1 MPNHFIENL
10 TFSNFKCF
18 KSINIDNI
26 KRVNL
31 ISGNNNIGKTSL
43 MEGIELFVSSSD
55 SLDLSFNIYEMMK
68 RRQSALKSDR
78 YFELD
83 FIFENTSKVEL
94 SINNKKIKIQY
105 TETMPEKAEDLF
117 YDENLM
123 IEYQPSL
130 KLTVNDDERN
140 FPIERLISNPS
151 IMRKKRYDNI
161 KSKVN
166 FISSTTIEERDIAIL
181 YGKLVDLN
189 KEEFLNNSLKLFDE
203 NLVALK
209 QKATDSDIVLKVA
222 LKNRERPV
230 LLSSLGDGI
239 NRYIAILCAIW
250 ASKDGY
256 LFIDE
261 IENGIHYTNYTKL
274 WNIVF
279 EVSKIANCQIFIT
292 THSKECIEVFN
303 ELNQENDGSYFEFYR
318 NRKTNLIVTKQ
329 KDNEQLEY
337 ELTHNIEVRGE

>member
-1 MPNHFIENL
+1 MPNHFIKNL

-18 KSINIDNI
+18 KKININNI

-31 ISGNNNIGKTSL
+31 ISGKNNIGKTSL
-43 MEGIELFVSSSD
+43 MEGIELFISSSD

-68 RRQSALKSDR
+68 RRQSSLRRDR

-83 FIFENTSKVEL
+83 FIFENSLEVEL
-94 SINNKKIKIQY
+94 SINNKKIKIEY
-105 TETMPEKAEDLF
+105 TEMMPEKAEDLF
-117 YDENLM
+117 HEENLM

-140 FPIERLISNPS
+140 FLIERLIHRPPM
-151 IMRKKRYDNI
+151 MRKERYDTI

-166 FISSTTIEERDIAIL
+166 FITSTTTDERDIAIL

-209 QKATDSDIVLKVA
+209 QKATDRDIVLKVA
-222 LKNRERPV
+222 LKNRELPV
-230 LLSSLGDGI
+230 LLSSLGEGI

-261 IENGIHYTNYTKL
+261 IENGIHFTNYSKL

-279 EVSKIANCQIFIT
+279 EVSEMANCQIFIT

-303 ELNQENDGSYFEFYR
+303 KVNQENDGSYFEFYR
-318 NRKTNLIVTKQ
+318 DEKTNFIVTKQ

-337 ELTHNIEVRGE
+337 ELTHNIEIRGE